1 MTVDDVLYGL
11 DTIWNSEALDPKARA
26 AARYAYRHLVAFKCS
41 RALAGD
47 TTADQLHE
55 AAWTDDRSSHVPAN

>member
-1 MTVDDVLYGL
+1 MTLDDILYSL
-11 DTIWNSEALDPKARA
+11 DTIWNSEALDPQARVAARA
-26 AARYAYRHLVAFKCS
+26 AYRILVAFKCS
-41 RALAGD
+41 HGLEGD

>member
-1 MTVDDVLYGL
+1 MTLDDILYSL
-11 DTIWNSEALDPKARA
+11 DTIWNSEALDPQARVAARA
-26 AARYAYRHLVAFKCS
+26 AYRILVAFKCS

>member
-1 MTVDDVLYGL
+1 MTLDDILYSL
-11 DTIWNSEALDPKARA
+11 DTIWNSEALDPQARFAARA
-26 AARYAYRHLVAFKCS
+26 AYRTLVAFKCS

-55 AAWTDDRSSHVPAN
+55 AAWTDDRSSYVPAN